1 MVMGQKAIVS
11 KILFSKKKVNFFQD
25 IKEEIHKISWTSKRE
40 LKTCTKI
47 VLISIFLLGF
57 SIYFIDLAI
66 KSFLDLLRFIIH

>member
-11 KILFSKKKVNFFQD
+11 KVLFSKKKVNFFQD

-66 KSFLDLLRFIIH
+66 KSFLDLLRFVIH

>member
-11 KILFSKKKVNFFQD
+11 KILFNKKKVNFFQD
-25 IKEEIHKISWTSKRE
+25 IKEEIHKISWTSKKE

-47 VLISIFLLGF
+47 VLISIFFLGF
-57 SIYFIDLAI
+57 SIYCIDLII